1 MILVANN
8 PTEKRLLEYLN
19 ANASEALREK
29 ISALPEGAPVNL
41 SAAWDYIQAE
51 ARKLLKSKSGMVD
64 DDVVWGWLC
73 HYYEDVAAGAAEKAA
88 KDKAEAAA
96 RKAADKERAA
106 KARAEAEAEVKAKA
120 AAKAAKAAEKKDAT
134 GLSLILFEADEEGA
148 K

>member
-1 MILVANN
+1 MKFAAKND
-8 PTEKRLLEYLN
+8 TEKRLLDWLE

-29 ISALPEGAPVNL
+29 IAALPEGAPVNL

-106 KARAEAEAEVKAKA
+106 KARAEAEAKVEAKA
-120 AAKAAKAAEKKDAT
+120 EAKAAKAAEKKDT
-134 GLSLILFEADEEGA
+134 SGVSLILFEADEEGA